1 METRASAEAATDLAE
16 HGMGHH
22 DPTPDWLASLLEN
35 HAPALVLYARS
46 WCATPEDVVQEA
58 LVKLVGQRAPPEEV
72 VGWLYRVVRN
82 AAISAGRAE
91 RRRRRR
97 ELRVAAP
104 EAWFGDAA
112 GALDAHEASAAL
124 EALAAELREVV
135 VARIW
140 GGLTFAEIA
149 RLTGTSTSTAQRRY
163 EQGLRE
169 LETRLE
175 KPCTTKPR
183 STTTP

>member
-1 METRASAEAATDLAE
+1 
-16 HGMGHH
+16 MGHH
-22 DPTPDWLASLLEN
+22 DPTPDWLASLLDA
-35 HAPALVLYARS
+35 HGPALVLYART

-58 LVKLVGQRAPPEEV
+58 LVKLVSQAARPDDV
-72 VGWLYRVVRN
+72 VPWLYRVVRN
-82 AAISAGRAE
+82 GAISAGRAE
-91 RRRRRR
+91 RRRRQR

-104 EAWFGDAA
+104 EAWFADAA

-124 EALAAELREVV
+124 AGLSAELREVV

-149 RLTGTSTSTAQRRY
+149 RATGNSTSTAQRRY

-175 KPCTTKPR
+175 KPCTSRPR
-183 STTTP
+183 PTTTN